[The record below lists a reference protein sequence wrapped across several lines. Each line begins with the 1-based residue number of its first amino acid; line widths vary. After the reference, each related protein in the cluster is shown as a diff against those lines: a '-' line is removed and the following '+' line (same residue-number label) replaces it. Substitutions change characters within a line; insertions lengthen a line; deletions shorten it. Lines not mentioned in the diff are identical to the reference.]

1 MNEVMTIAGRKLIFP
16 LQGERRAIIERAVIA
31 IETETRALTET
42 DLRMAWIDDAAAR
55 DREIAALRA
64 ALEDMVRQF
73 AYWSNSAGGIYT
85 GGLSALEEAFGVLGW
100 DDPYPLPD
108 RRCDEPGCMED
119 GTMGWPTRPG
129 GTGLNGGYRTTCW
142 DHSDIGKARAILAI
156 INPEETP

>member
-1 MNEVMTIAGRKLIFP
+1 MNEAMTIAGRKLIFP

-64 ALEDMVRQF
+64 AL
-73 AYWSNSAGGIYT
+73 
-85 GGLSALEEAFGVLGW
+85 GLLVGDIRDVG
-100 DDPYPLPD
+100 P
-108 RRCDEPGCMED
+108 DEPPQRMI
-119 GTMGWPTRPG
+119 PAQHRV
-129 GTGLNGGYRTTCW
+129 
-142 DHSDIGKARAILAI
+142 SDIGRARAALAI

>member
-64 ALEDMVRQF
+64 APLDVRMVVQAINAVAKRHGVAKDPPERPLMHIFGYTSATPDMD
-73 AYWSNSAGGIYT
+73 AEIAAEYA
-85 GGLSALEEAFGVLGW
+85 ALAAA
-100 DDPYPLPD
+100 
-108 RRCDEPGCMED
+108 
-119 GTMGWPTRPG
+119 
-129 GTGLNGGYRTTCW
+129 
-142 DHSDIGKARAILAI
+142 K
-156 INPEETP
+156 ETP